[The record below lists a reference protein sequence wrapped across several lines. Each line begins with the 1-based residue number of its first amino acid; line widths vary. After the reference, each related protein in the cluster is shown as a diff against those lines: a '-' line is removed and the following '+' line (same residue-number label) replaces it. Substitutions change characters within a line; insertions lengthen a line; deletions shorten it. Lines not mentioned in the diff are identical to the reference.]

1 MNLDIFSI
9 AIDFFAFNEPGSG
22 HRLSIHNYLTPR
34 MCKYKCGKELS
45 QMEQCFAFNELG
57 SVTSDIQ
64 NTDRIIPIGA
74 SLFYEKSIAI
84 SLAYKS
90 KMCQIEQCV
99 NYDLSCIQAFINTTA
114 FCENLGS
121 QLLLQSF

>member
-1 MNLDIFSI
+1 MNLDIFTI
-9 AIDFFAFNEPGSG
+9 AIDFFAFNEPVSG

-34 MCKYKCGKELS
+34 TCGKELS

-99 NYDLSCIQAFINTTA
+99 NYDLSCVQAFINTTA